1 MIKGYH
7 LRRPD
12 AIPLAAG
19 GLFLLAAALSANPV
33 VDILFASPFLGLGVR
48 LFFMHWRTVTCRFL
62 KTTGG
67 DRIGILRNK
76 DHDTILG
83 ELKRRW
89 AERFKKLFGAVNK
102 ANEPAKELAEFQ
114 WLRKNN
120 VISEEELNHIQAQL
134 QMDGGEEPVPVLS
147 LN

>member
-1 MIKGYH
+1 M
-7 LRRPD
+7 
-12 AIPLAAG
+12 
-19 GLFLLAAALSANPV
+19 
-33 VDILFASPFLGLGVR
+33 
-48 LFFMHWRTVTCRFL
+48 
-62 KTTGG
+62 
-67 DRIGILRNK
+67 RNK